1 MFSYRN
7 VMTMTGK
14 VGGAGEE
21 EEEDL
26 FEETFQIESQVLHA
40 INNIEEKHCNNN
52 EAEENYVDE
61 ICDVGDDTMAAM
73 CRETPNPCMKPSKL
87 EVLNDKSKARISLS
101 NDNPES
107 PKFASTPTSNSQ
119 NNKNEFT
126 TAKKLLENSEFQQLN
141 YDEES
146 PSSDGRNHLSNWGL
160 PECVVDSYKDRGIRT
175 MFPWQVECLTVDS
188 GAVLAGANLV
198 YSAPTSAGKTLVAE
212 LLMMKRVF
220 ETQKKALLILP
231 FVSLARE
238 KMFHLQS
245 VLRDAGI
252 RVEGFMGSQSP
263 AGGLKTT
270 DIAVATIE
278 KANSLVNRLLEEG
291 KLDNL
296 ACVVVDELHMLG
308 DQSRGYLLELLLTK
322 ILYTAGDK
330 VQVIGMSAT
339 LPNLSDLSNWLK
351 ASLYTT
357 NFRPVPLT
365 ELIKIDSTL
374 LDTNLKPV
382 GAVRPTIALPND
394 TDNISWMCLET
405 LMESH
410 SVLLFCPI
418 KSWVESLAETIA
430 GDFYQVGRPDPG
442 DTDPDRVEARTRLQ
456 AQLSGDRLAE
466 VLEQLARCPAG
477 LDATLAKVIRMGV
490 SRAFHIY
497 TCTFILFRSL
507 TIMLVL
513 QLMKGIL

>member
-14 VGGAGEE
+14 LEAGE

-26 FEETFQIESQVLHA
+26 FEDSFQIESQVLHA
-40 INNIEEKHCNNN
+40 VDNIEEKHCNNN
-52 EAEENYVDE
+52 EVKDNFVDD
-61 ICDVGDDTMAAM
+61 ICDVGDETMAAM
-73 CRETPNPCMKPSKL
+73 CRETPNQSMKPSKL
-87 EVLNDKSKARISLS
+87 EISNIKLKSRTSLS
-101 NDNPES
+101 NEIPES
-107 PKFASTPTSNSQ
+107 PNYASTPTSSISQ
-119 NNKNEFT
+119 SNKNEFT
-126 TAKKLLENSEFQQLN
+126 TAKKLLETSEFQQLSAPTEPPA
-141 YDEES
+141 D
-146 PSSDGRNHLSNWGL
+146 DKHQLSNWGL
-160 PECVVDSYKDRGIRT
+160 PECVVDSYHDRGIRT

-188 GAVLAGANLV
+188 GAVLAGGNLV

-238 KMFHLQS
+238 KMFHLQA
-245 VLRDAGI
+245 VLRDAGV

-270 DIAVATIE
+270 DIGVATIE

-291 KLDNL
+291 KLDSL

-322 ILYTAGDK
+322 ILYTAGDN
-330 VQVIGMSAT
+330 VQIIGMSAT

-357 NFRPVPLT
+357 TFRPVPLT

-382 GAVRPTIALPND
+382 GAVRPTIPLPND

-405 LMESH
+405 LIESH
-410 SVLLFCPI
+410 SVLVFCPI

-430 GDFYQVGRPDPG
+430 GDFYQVS
-442 DTDPDRVEARTRLQ
+442 TQ
-456 AQLSGDRLAE
+456 
-466 VLEQLARCPAG
+466 
-477 LDATLAKVIRMGV
+477 
-490 SRAFHIY
+490 Y
-497 TCTFILFRSL
+497 TCT
-507 TIMLVL
+507 V
-513 QLMKGIL
+513 Q

>member
-14 VGGAGEE
+14 VEGAE
-21 EEEDL
+21 EEEDEDL
-26 FEETFQIESQVLHA
+26 FEDTFQIESQVLHA
-40 INNIEEKHCNNN
+40 VNNIEEKHCNNN
-52 EAEENYVDE
+52 ETDVDE
-61 ICDVGDDTMAAM
+61 ICDVGDDTLAAM
-73 CRETPNPCMKPSKL
+73 CRETPQSMKPSKL
-87 EVLNDKSKARISLS
+87 ELSNNKSISRKISLS
-101 NDNPES
+101 NENPDS
-107 PKFASTPTSNSQ
+107 PKFASTPTSLTSQ
-119 NNKNEFT
+119 NHQNEFT
-126 TAKKLLENSEFQQLN
+126 TAKKLLETSSEFQQLSAPTN
-141 YDEES
+141 PALDEKHNL
-146 PSSDGRNHLSNWGL
+146 SSWGL
-160 PECVVDSYKDRGIRT
+160 PECVVDSYHDRGIRT

-245 VLRDAGI
+245 VLRDAGV

-291 KLDNL
+291 KLDSL

-330 VQVIGMSAT
+330 VQIIGMSAT

-357 NFRPVPLT
+357 TFRPVPLT

-374 LDTNLKPV
+374 LDTNLRPV
-382 GAVRPTIALPND
+382 GAVRPTISLPND

-405 LMESH
+405 LIDSH
-410 SVLLFCPI
+410 SVLVFCPI

-456 AQLSGDRLAE
+456 AQLSGERLAE

-490 SRAFHIY
+490 SGVRNYLKRLIEPERA
-497 TCTFILFRSL
+497 LKE
-507 TIMLVL
+507 LVWL
-513 QLMKGIL
+513 V